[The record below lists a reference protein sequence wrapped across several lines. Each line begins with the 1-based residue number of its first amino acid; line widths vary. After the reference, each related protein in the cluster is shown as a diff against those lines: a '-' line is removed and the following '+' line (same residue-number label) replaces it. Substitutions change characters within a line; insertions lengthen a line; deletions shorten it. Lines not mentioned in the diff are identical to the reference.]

1 MTEEEKL
8 AAFSDIST
16 MFSLG
21 EPILP
26 NDFRKW
32 GITSYREARELLRE
46 FSESDCVEDAY
57 MWAIEEKPYKCIVID
72 PATGETRNGEVI
84 AFYGK
89 YGYAKAMHR

>member
-32 GITSYREARELLRE
+32 GVTSYRAARELLKE
-46 FSESDCVEDAY
+46 FSESDCVKDAY
-57 MWAIEEKPYKCIVID
+57 MWAIEEKPYKCLVID
-72 PATGETRNGEVI
+72 HVTGETRNGEVI
-84 AFYGK
+84 AFHGK
-89 YGYAKAMHR
+89 FDWTKARHR